1 MSKKSSLEKK
11 SGRVEMAAFVIMAT
25 AAGFSGMAIAAAHV
39 NRSQRRIRATGRY
52 SAFFTGD
59 KGVPPHIIAHVRIGN
74 VQVPA
79 MIDTGFGGRFTL
91 TYDTV
96 RAILQE
102 SEQEWNA
109 LPVEDKMKR
118 IESTARDISDER
130 IREFV
135 QSRMNVTL
143 LTSRVTR
150 MTGLVATVE
159 KTSTDGDGVVEML
172 HHDTGTH
179 VSPDDSGVD
188 MTLTDLAGMPCVL
201 TMPYLR
207 ERAPVTIAVDGANAL
222 INFDAEPVG
231 MTPIQTVSGGV
242 CRVAVDI
249 QCGAR
254 RSRVRLIV
262 DTGFPG
268 AVTLNR
274 TVVDR
279 LGASCSYQ
287 VSDAGVTQYD
297 VFDQPTC
304 SAVLTGTV
312 SILSTVRTEPSIV
325 FDDVHM
331 LVTEGDMKFE
341 DGLIGMG
348 LLQSL
353 VIGIAPGP
361 HPLRL
366 QDTGTRSGVQTNN
379 QWAATSRCVGH
390 KQPAPTCDTTSVADT
405 ADVSAS

>member
-1 MSKKSSLEKK
+1 
-11 SGRVEMAAFVIMAT
+11 MAAFVIMAT
-25 AAGFSGMAIAAAHV
+25 AAGFSGLSIAAAHLFGG
-39 NRSQRRIRATGRY
+39 QRRPRATGRY
-52 SAFFTGD
+52 SALFTGD
-59 KGVPPHIIAHVRIGN
+59 EGVPPHIIAHVRVGN
-74 VQVPA
+74 VQVPV
-79 MIDTGFGGRFTL
+79 MVDTGFGGRFTL
-91 TYDTV
+91 THDTV
-96 RAILQE
+96 RAILE
-102 SEQEWNA
+102 GSEQEWNA

-118 IESTARDISDER
+118 IESTASKVSDER
-130 IREFV
+130 IREFL
-135 QSRMNVTL
+135 QNRLNVTL
-143 LTSRVTR
+143 LTPRVTR

-159 KTSTDGDGVVEML
+159 KSSTDGEGVIEML
-172 HHDTGTH
+172 DYGTGTY

-207 ERAPVTIAVDGANAL
+207 ERAPVTITVDGANAL

-249 QCGAR
+249 RCGTR

-297 VFDQPTC
+297 VFDQATC

-312 SILSTVRTEPSIV
+312 SILPTVRTEPSIV

-361 HPLRL
+361 RPLRF
-366 QDTGTRSGVQTNN
+366 QDTGTRSGVRTNN

-390 KQPAPTCDTTSVADT
+390 KQPAPTCDTTSAAET
-405 ADVSAS
+405 ADVSAF

>member
-1 MSKKSSLEKK
+1 
-11 SGRVEMAAFVIMAT
+11 MAAYVIMAA
-25 AAGFSGMAIAAAHV
+25 AAGISGMAIATARS
-39 NRSQRRIRATGRY
+39 NGSQRRVRATGKYR
-52 SAFFTGD
+52 ALFTGD
-59 KGVPPHIIAHVRIGN
+59 DDVPPHIIAHVRVGN
-74 VQVPA
+74 VRVPA
-79 MIDTGFGGRFTL
+79 MVDTGFGGRFTL

-96 RAILQE
+96 RAALE
-102 SEQEWNA
+102 GSEQEWDA
-109 LPVEDKMKR
+109 LSVNDKIKR
-118 IESTARDISDER
+118 IQSPANDVSEER
-130 IREFV
+130 VKEFL

-143 LTSRVTR
+143 LTSRVSR

-159 KTSTDGDGVVEML
+159 KTSTDCSGIVEMVD
-172 HHDTGTH
+172 HGAGTYA
-179 VSPDDSGVD
+179 SIDDSGVD

-207 ERAPVTIAVDGANAL
+207 ERAPVTIAVDGAEAA
-222 INFDAEPVG
+222 IDFDADPAG

-249 QCGAR
+249 CCGAR
-254 RSRVRLIV
+254 CCRVRLIV

-279 LGASCSYQ
+279 LEASCSYQ

-297 VFDQPTC
+297 VFDQATC

-312 SILSTVRTEPSIV
+312 SIPSTSPDGDPIV

-353 VIGIAPGP
+353 VIGITPD
-361 HPLRL
+361 HSPLRF
-366 QDTGTRSGVQTNN
+366 QDTGSRSGVLSNN
-379 QWAATSRCVGH
+379 QWAAASRCVGH
-390 KQPAPTCDTTSVADT
+390 KHPAPTCDPVST
-405 ADVSAS
+405 AVPAEVSAS